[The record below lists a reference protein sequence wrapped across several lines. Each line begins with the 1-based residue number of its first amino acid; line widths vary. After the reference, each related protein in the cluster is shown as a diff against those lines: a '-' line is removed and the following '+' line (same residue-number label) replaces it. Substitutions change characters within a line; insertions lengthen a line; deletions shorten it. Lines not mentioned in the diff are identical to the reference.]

1 MRTDLVDASLA
12 FQRLSVDLVFIEMRI
27 ESVSDSPLIYLS
39 SHVDKNF
46 FWLGNSLSRCLS
58 SHLKNS
64 CSRK

>member
-39 SHVDKNF
+39 SHVENF
-46 FWLGNSLSRCLS
+46 FWLGNNLSRCLS